1 MIETEF
7 HFLRAG
13 WILLIPIAILLIFFF
28 KRRLL
33 TIGNWEKLID
43 ERLLPYVMSRSQLS
57 DNQYKWWLISLISV
71 LSIIALAGPTWE
83 RIEQPSFRT
92 DQSLVIALD
101 LSRSMNAQDITPNR
115 LTRAKLKILDI
126 LERRQGAQVALIVYS
141 ANAFT
146 VTPLTSDTDTIIAL
160 INSIDTSIM
169 PSRGS
174 YPALAIDKGLQLL
187 NQASV
192 SNGEIILVTDG
203 GITSDSFSSAQ
214 KLRDEGYRLSALG
227 IGSMNGAPIP
237 KETGGFITDN
247 TGQITISRLEVDD
260 LRDLVEI
267 GGGSYTSITSNDQ
280 DIDTLL
286 SEVYSAVR
294 ESDDSI
300 TTDQWKEFGP
310 WLLLIVVPFG
320 SLLFRKGWVFV
331 FLLTIMPIDNSVY
344 ALDWNDLW
352 KTRDQQGKEA
362 MESGDYD
369 KAIELFEDSEWLAA
383 AHYKAGNYRQSA
395 NGYNNNSDIDHL
407 YNHANSLAKIGQ
419 FEEAI
424 ENYEQVIA
432 EEPNA
437 EDALYNLNLLKDLLS
452 ENQSSE
458 ENNDDGQSSEEA
470 STGEQSQQQNGD
482 ESEQSDNE
490 GNSKTGDSDDE
501 SDVNPNQKLSNE
513 EDIEAIEK
521 ELERAAEEN
530 SNQEPQQEDNNE
542 SGLEGRMAQEQQ
554 QAMEQWLRRI
564 PDDPGGLLRRKFRYQ
579 YQRQGID
586 QDGNQIWPNEGAQP
600 W

>member
-13 WILLIPIAILLIFFF
+13 WIVLIPIAILLIFFF
-28 KRRLL
+28 KRRML

-43 ERLLPYVMSRSQLS
+43 KRLLPYVMSRRQLS
-57 DNQYKWWLISLISV
+57 DNHYKWWLISLISV

-174 YPALAIDKGLQLL
+174 YPALAIDKGLQLF

-260 LRDLVEI
+260 LKDLVEI
-267 GGGSYTSITSNDQ
+267 GGGNYTSITSNDQ

-294 ESDDSI
+294 ESDDSV

-320 SLLFRKGWVFV
+320 SLLFRKGWVFI

-352 KTRDQQGKEA
+352 KTRDQQAKEA
-362 MESGDYD
+362 MESGDYN

-383 AHYKAGNYRQSA
+383 AHYRAGNYRQSA
-395 NGYNNNSDIDHL
+395 NGYNNNSNIDHL

-424 ENYEQVIA
+424 ENYEKVIA

-490 GNSKTGDSDDE
+490 GNSRTGDSDDE
-501 SDVNPNQKLSNE
+501 SDANPNQKLSNE

-542 SGLEGRMAQEQQ
+542 SGIEGRMAQEQQ

>member
-13 WILLIPIAILLIFFF
+13 WIVLIPIAILLIFFF
-28 KRRLL
+28 KRRML

-43 ERLLPYVMSRSQLS
+43 KRLLPYVMSRRQLS

-101 LSRSMNAQDITPNR
+101 LSRSMNAQDITPSR

-260 LRDLVEI
+260 LKDLVEI
-267 GGGSYTSITSNDQ
+267 GGGNYTSITSNDQ

-294 ESDDSI
+294 ESDDSV

-310 WLLLIVVPFG
+310 WLLLIIVPFG
-320 SLLFRKGWVFV
+320 SLLFRKGWVFI

-352 KTRDQQGKEA
+352 KTRDQQAKEA
-362 MESGDYD
+362 MERGDYD

-383 AHYKAGNYRQSA
+383 AHYRAGNYRQSA
-395 NGYNNNSDIDHL
+395 NGYNNNSNIDHL

-424 ENYEQVIA
+424 ENYEKVIA

-490 GNSKTGDSDDE
+490 GNSRTGDSDDE
-501 SDVNPNQKLSNE
+501 SDANPNQKLSNE

-542 SGLEGRMAQEQQ
+542 SGIEGRMAQEQQ

>member
-1 MIETEF
+1 MIEMEF

-13 WILLIPIAILLIFFF
+13 WIVLIPIAILLIFFF
-28 KRRLL
+28 KRRML

-43 ERLLPYVMSRSQLS
+43 KRLLPYVMSRRQLS

-237 KETGGFITDN
+237 KETGGFITDS

-260 LRDLVEI
+260 LKDLVEI
-267 GGGSYTSITSNDQ
+267 GGGNYTSITSNDQ

-294 ESDDSI
+294 ESDDSV

-310 WLLLIVVPFG
+310 WLLLIIVPFG
-320 SLLFRKGWVFV
+320 SLLFRKGWVFI

-352 KTRDQQGKEA
+352 KTRDQQAKEA

-383 AHYKAGNYRQSA
+383 AHYRAGNYRQSA
-395 NGYNNNSDIDHL
+395 NGYNNNSNIDHL

-424 ENYEQVIA
+424 ENYEKVIA

-490 GNSKTGDSDDE
+490 GNSRTGDSDDE
-501 SDVNPNQKLSNE
+501 SDANPNQKLSNE

-542 SGLEGRMAQEQQ
+542 SGIEGRMAQEQQ

>member
-28 KRRLL
+28 KRRML

-43 ERLLPYVMSRSQLS
+43 KRLLPYVMSRRQLS

-260 LRDLVEI
+260 LKDLVEI

-294 ESDDSI
+294 ESDDSV

-352 KTRDQQGKEA
+352 KTRDQQAKEA

-395 NGYNNNSDIDHL
+395 NGYNNNSNIDHL

-424 ENYEQVIA
+424 ENYEKVIA

-501 SDVNPNQKLSNE
+501 SDANPNQKLSNE
-513 EDIEAIEK
+513 EDIEAIEQ

>member
-1 MIETEF
+1 MIEVEF

-13 WILLIPIAILLIFFF
+13 WILLIPISILIIFIF
-28 KRRLL
+28 KRRML

-43 ERLLPYVMSRSQLS
+43 KRLLPYVMSRRQLS

-237 KETGGFITDN
+237 KETGGFITDS

-260 LRDLVEI
+260 LKDLVEI

-286 SEVYSAVR
+286 SGVYSAVR
-294 ESDDSI
+294 ESDNSV
-300 TTDQWKEFGP
+300 TTDQWREFGP
-310 WLLLIVVPFG
+310 WILLIVVPFG

-331 FLLTIMPIDNSVY
+331 FLLTTMPIDNSVY

-352 KTRDQQGKEA
+352 KTRDQQAKEA

-395 NGYNNNSDIDHL
+395 NGYNNDSNIDHL
-407 YNHANSLAKIGQ
+407 YNYANSLAKIGQ

-424 ENYEQVIA
+424 ENYEKVIA
-432 EEPNA
+432 EEPDA
-437 EDALYNLNLLKDLLS
+437 EDALYNLNLLKDLLG

-490 GNSKTGDSDDE
+490 GNSRTGDSDSE
-501 SDVNPNQKLSNE
+501 SDANPNQKLSNE

-530 SNQEPQQEDNNE
+530 SNQESQQEDNDE
-542 SGLEGRMAQEQQ
+542 SGIEGRMAQEQQ

>member
-13 WILLIPIAILLIFFF
+13 WILLIPIAILLIFIF

-43 ERLLPYVMSRSQLS
+43 KRLLPYVMSRSQLS

-260 LRDLVEI
+260 LKDLVEI

-294 ESDDSI
+294 ESDDSV

-320 SLLFRKGWVFV
+320 SLLFRKGWVFLL
-331 FLLTIMPIDNSVY
+331 LLTIMPIDNLVY

-352 KTRDQQGKEA
+352 KTRDQQAKEA

-395 NGYNNNSDIDHL
+395 NGYNNNSNIDHL

-424 ENYEQVIA
+424 ENYEKVIA

-501 SDVNPNQKLSNE
+501 SDANPNQKLSNE

>member
-28 KRRLL
+28 KRRML

-43 ERLLPYVMSRSQLS
+43 KRLLPYVMSRSQLS

-101 LSRSMNAQDITPNR
+101 LSRSMNAQDISPNR

-260 LRDLVEI
+260 LKDLVEI

-294 ESDDSI
+294 ESDDSV

-352 KTRDQQGKEA
+352 KTRDQQAKEA

-395 NGYNNNSDIDHL
+395 NGYNNNSNIDHL

-424 ENYEQVIA
+424 ENYEKVIA

-501 SDVNPNQKLSNE
+501 SDANPNQKLSNE
-513 EDIEAIEK
+513 EDIEAIEQ

>member
-13 WILLIPIAILLIFFF
+13 WIVLIPIAILLIFFF
-28 KRRLL
+28 KRRML

-43 ERLLPYVMSRSQLS
+43 KRLLPYVMSRRQLS

-146 VTPLTSDTDTIIAL
+146 VTPQTSDTDTIIAL

-174 YPALAIDKGLQLL
+174 YPALAIDKGLQLF

-214 KLRDEGYRLSALG
+214 KLRDEGYRLSAVG

-260 LRDLVEI
+260 LKDLVEI
-267 GGGSYTSITSNDQ
+267 GGGNYTSITSNDQ

-294 ESDDSI
+294 ESDDSV

-310 WLLLIVVPFG
+310 WLLLIIVPFG
-320 SLLFRKGWVFV
+320 SLLFRKGWVFI

-352 KTRDQQGKEA
+352 KTRDQQAKEA

-369 KAIELFEDSEWLAA
+369 KAIELFEDSEWLSA

-395 NGYNNNSDIDHL
+395 NGYNNNSNIDHL

-424 ENYEQVIA
+424 ENYEKVIA

-490 GNSKTGDSDDE
+490 GNSRTGDSDDE
-501 SDVNPNQKLSNE
+501 SDANPNQKLSNE

-542 SGLEGRMAQEQQ
+542 SGIEGRMAQEQQ

>member
-13 WILLIPIAILLIFFF
+13 WILLIPIAILLIFIF

-43 ERLLPYVMSRSQLS
+43 KRLLPYVMSRSQLS

-260 LRDLVEI
+260 LKDLVEI

-294 ESDDSI
+294 ESDDSV

-320 SLLFRKGWVFV
+320 SLLFRKGWVFLL
-331 FLLTIMPIDNSVY
+331 LLTIMPIDNSVY

-352 KTRDQQGKEA
+352 KTRDQQAKEA

-395 NGYNNNSDIDHL
+395 NGYNNNSNIDHL

-424 ENYEQVIA
+424 ENYEKVIA

-501 SDVNPNQKLSNE
+501 SDANPNQKLSNE

>member
-13 WILLIPIAILLIFFF
+13 WIVLIPIAILLIFFF
-28 KRRLL
+28 KRRML

-43 ERLLPYVMSRSQLS
+43 KRLLPYVMSRRQLS

-203 GITSDSFSSAQ
+203 GITSDSYSSAQ

-260 LRDLVEI
+260 LKDLVEI
-267 GGGSYTSITSNDQ
+267 GGGNYTSITSNDQ

-294 ESDDSI
+294 ESDDSV

-310 WLLLIVVPFG
+310 WLLLIIVPFG
-320 SLLFRKGWVFV
+320 SLLFRKGWVFI

-352 KTRDQQGKEA
+352 KTRDQQAKEA

-383 AHYKAGNYRQSA
+383 AHYRAGNYRQSA
-395 NGYNNNSDIDHL
+395 NGYNNNSNIDHL

-424 ENYEQVIA
+424 ENYEKVIA

-490 GNSKTGDSDDE
+490 GNSRTGDSDDE
-501 SDVNPNQKLSNE
+501 SDANPNQKLSNE

-542 SGLEGRMAQEQQ
+542 SGIEGRMAQEQQ

>member
-13 WILLIPIAILLIFFF
+13 WILLIPISILLIFFF
-28 KRRLL
+28 KRRML

-43 ERLLPYVMSRSQLS
+43 KRLLPYVMSRSQLS

-237 KETGGFITDN
+237 KETGGFITDS

-260 LRDLVEI
+260 LKDLVEI

-286 SEVYSAVR
+286 LEVYSAVR
-294 ESDDSI
+294 ESDDSV

-320 SLLFRKGWVFV
+320 SLLFRKGWIFV

-352 KTRDQQGKEA
+352 KTRDQQAKEA

-424 ENYEQVIA
+424 ENYEKVIA

-490 GNSKTGDSDDE
+490 GNSKTGDSGDE
-501 SDVNPNQKLSNE
+501 SDANPNQKLSNE

-530 SNQEPQQEDNNE
+530 SNQESQQEDNNE
-542 SGLEGRMAQEQQ
+542 SGIEGRMAQEQQ

>member
-13 WILLIPIAILLIFFF
+13 WIVLIPIAILLIFFF
-28 KRRLL
+28 KRRML

-43 ERLLPYVMSRSQLS
+43 KRLLPYVMSRRQLS

-227 IGSMNGAPIP
+227 IGSTNGAPIP
-237 KETGGFITDN
+237 KETGGFITDS

-260 LRDLVEI
+260 LKDLVEI

-294 ESDDSI
+294 ESDDSV

-352 KTRDQQGKEA
+352 KTRDQQAKEA

-395 NGYNNNSDIDHL
+395 NGYNNNSNIDHL

-424 ENYEQVIA
+424 ENYEKVIA

-458 ENNDDGQSSEEA
+458 KNNDDGQSSDEA
-470 STGEQSQQQNGD
+470 STGEQSQQENGD

-501 SDVNPNQKLSNE
+501 SDANPNQKLSNE

-530 SNQEPQQEDNNE
+530 SNQESQQEDNNE
-542 SGLEGRMAQEQQ
+542 SGIEGRMAQEQQ

>member
-13 WILLIPIAILLIFFF
+13 WIVLIPIAILLIFFF
-28 KRRLL
+28 KRRML

-43 ERLLPYVMSRSQLS
+43 KRLLPYVMSRRQLS
-57 DNQYKWWLISLISV
+57 DNQHKWWLISLISV
-71 LSIIALAGPTWE
+71 LSIFALAGPTWE

-146 VTPLTSDTDTIIAL
+146 VTPLTSDTDTIIAF

-227 IGSMNGAPIP
+227 IGSMDGAPIP

-260 LRDLVEI
+260 LKDLVEI
-267 GGGSYTSITSNDQ
+267 GGGNYTSITSNDQ

-294 ESDDSI
+294 ESDDSV

-352 KTRDQQGKEA
+352 KTRDQQAKEA

-395 NGYNNNSDIDHL
+395 NGYNNDSNIDHL
-407 YNHANSLAKIGQ
+407 YNYANSLAKIGQ

-424 ENYEQVIA
+424 ENYEKVIA
-432 EEPNA
+432 EELNS

-458 ENNDDGQSSEEA
+458 KNNDDGQSSEDA

-490 GNSKTGDSDDE
+490 GNSRTRDSDDE
-501 SDVNPNQKLSNE
+501 SDTNPNQKLSNE

-542 SGLEGRMAQEQQ
+542 SGIEGRMAQEQQ

>member
-1 MIETEF
+1 MIEMEF

-13 WILLIPIAILLIFFF
+13 WILLIPISILLIFFF
-28 KRRLL
+28 KRRML

-43 ERLLPYVMSRSQLS
+43 KRLLPYVMSRRQLS

-237 KETGGFITDN
+237 KETGGFITDS

-260 LRDLVEI
+260 LKDLVEI

-294 ESDDSI
+294 ESDDSV

-352 KTRDQQGKEA
+352 KTRDQQAKEA

-395 NGYNNNSDIDHL
+395 NGYNNNSNIDHL

-424 ENYEQVIA
+424 ENYEKVIA

-490 GNSKTGDSDDE
+490 GNSRTGDSDDE
-501 SDVNPNQKLSNE
+501 SDGNPNQKLSNE

-542 SGLEGRMAQEQQ
+542 SGIEGRMAQEQQ

>member
-1 MIETEF
+1 MIEMEF

-13 WILLIPIAILLIFFF
+13 WILLIPISILLIFFF
-28 KRRLL
+28 KRRML
-33 TIGNWEKLID
+33 TIGNWENLID
-43 ERLLPYVMSRSQLS
+43 KRLLPYVMSRRQLS

-237 KETGGFITDN
+237 KETGGFITDS

-260 LRDLVEI
+260 LKDLVEI

-294 ESDDSI
+294 ESDDSV

-352 KTRDQQGKEA
+352 KTRDQQAKEA

-395 NGYNNNSDIDHL
+395 NGYNNNSNIDHL

-424 ENYEQVIA
+424 ENYEKVIA

-437 EDALYNLNLLKDLLS
+437 EDAHYNLNLLKDLLS

-501 SDVNPNQKLSNE
+501 SDANPNQKLSNE

-542 SGLEGRMAQEQQ
+542 SGIEGRMAQEQQ

>member
-13 WILLIPIAILLIFFF
+13 WILLIPISILLIFFF
-28 KRRLL
+28 KRRML

-43 ERLLPYVMSRSQLS
+43 KRLLPYVMSRRQLS

-237 KETGGFITDN
+237 KETGGFITDS

-260 LRDLVEI
+260 LKDLVEI

-294 ESDDSI
+294 ESDDSV

-352 KTRDQQGKEA
+352 KTRDQQAKEA

-395 NGYNNNSDIDHL
+395 NGYNNNSNIDHL

-424 ENYEQVIA
+424 ENYEKVIA

-501 SDVNPNQKLSNE
+501 SDANPNQKLSNE

-542 SGLEGRMAQEQQ
+542 SGIEGRMAQEQQ

>member
-1 MIETEF
+1 MIEMEF

-13 WILLIPIAILLIFFF
+13 WILLIPISILLIFFF
-28 KRRLL
+28 KRRML

-43 ERLLPYVMSRSQLS
+43 KRLLPYVMSRRQLS

-237 KETGGFITDN
+237 KETGGFITDS

-260 LRDLVEI
+260 LKDLVEI

-294 ESDDSI
+294 ESDDSV

-320 SLLFRKGWVFV
+320 SLLFRKGWIFV

-352 KTRDQQGKEA
+352 KTRDQQAKEA

-395 NGYNNNSDIDHL
+395 NGYNNNSNIDHL

-424 ENYEQVIA
+424 ENYEKVIA

-490 GNSKTGDSDDE
+490 GNSKTGDSGDE
-501 SDVNPNQKLSNE
+501 SDANPNQKLSNE

-530 SNQEPQQEDNNE
+530 SNQESQQEDNDE
-542 SGLEGRMAQEQQ
+542 SGIEGRMAQEQQ

>member
-1 MIETEF
+1 MIEMEF

-13 WILLIPIAILLIFFF
+13 WILLIPISILLIFFF
-28 KRRLL
+28 KRRML

-43 ERLLPYVMSRSQLS
+43 KRLLPYVMSRRQLS

-101 LSRSMNAQDITPNR
+101 LSSSMNAQDITPNR

-237 KETGGFITDN
+237 KETGGFITDS

-260 LRDLVEI
+260 LKDLVEI

-294 ESDDSI
+294 ESDDSV

-320 SLLFRKGWVFV
+320 SLLFRKGWIFV

-352 KTRDQQGKEA
+352 KTRDQQAKEA

-395 NGYNNNSDIDHL
+395 NGYNNNSNIDHL
-407 YNHANSLAKIGQ
+407 YNYANSLAKIGQ

-424 ENYEQVIA
+424 ENYEKVIA

-437 EDALYNLNLLKDLLS
+437 DDALYNLNLLKDLLS

-490 GNSKTGDSDDE
+490 GNSRTGDSDSE
-501 SDVNPNQKLSNE
+501 SDANPNRKLSNE

-530 SNQEPQQEDNNE
+530 SNQESQQEDNNE
-542 SGLEGRMAQEQQ
+542 SGIEGRMAQEQQ

>member
-13 WILLIPIAILLIFFF
+13 WILLIPISILLIFFF
-28 KRRLL
+28 KRRML

-43 ERLLPYVMSRSQLS
+43 KRLLPYVMSRRQLS

-237 KETGGFITDN
+237 KETGGFITDS

-260 LRDLVEI
+260 LKDLVEI

-286 SEVYSAVR
+286 LEVYSAVR
-294 ESDDSI
+294 ESDDSV

-320 SLLFRKGWVFV
+320 SLLFRKGWVFL

-352 KTRDQQGKEA
+352 KTRDQQAKEA
-362 MESGDYD
+362 MDSGDYD

-395 NGYNNNSDIDHL
+395 NGYNNNSNIDHL

-424 ENYEQVIA
+424 ENYEKVIA

-490 GNSKTGDSDDE
+490 GNSKTGDSGDE
-501 SDVNPNQKLSNE
+501 SDANPNQKLSNE

>member
-28 KRRLL
+28 KRRML

-43 ERLLPYVMSRSQLS
+43 KRLLPYVMSRSQLS

-260 LRDLVEI
+260 LKDLVEI

-294 ESDDSI
+294 ESDDSV

-352 KTRDQQGKEA
+352 KTRDQQAKEA

-395 NGYNNNSDIDHL
+395 NGYNNNSNIDHL

-424 ENYEQVIA
+424 ENYEKVIA

-501 SDVNPNQKLSNE
+501 SDANPNQKLSNE

>member
-13 WILLIPIAILLIFFF
+13 WIVLIPIAILLIFFF
-28 KRRLL
+28 KRRML

-43 ERLLPYVMSRSQLS
+43 KRLLPYVMSRRQLS

-237 KETGGFITDN
+237 KETGGFITDS

-260 LRDLVEI
+260 LKDLVEI

-294 ESDDSI
+294 ESDDSV

-352 KTRDQQGKEA
+352 KTRDQQAKEA

-395 NGYNNNSDIDHL
+395 NGYNNNSNIDHL

-424 ENYEQVIA
+424 ENYEKVIA

-458 ENNDDGQSSEEA
+458 ENNDNGQSSEEA

-501 SDVNPNQKLSNE
+501 SDANPNQKLSNE

-542 SGLEGRMAQEQQ
+542 SGIEGRMAQEQQ

>member
-1 MIETEF
+1 MIEMEF

-13 WILLIPIAILLIFFF
+13 WIVLIPIAILLIFFF
-28 KRRLL
+28 KRRML

-43 ERLLPYVMSRSQLS
+43 KRLLPYVMSRSQLS

-260 LRDLVEI
+260 LKDLVEI

-294 ESDDSI
+294 ESDDSV

-310 WLLLIVVPFG
+310 WLLLIIVPFG

-352 KTRDQQGKEA
+352 KTRDQQAKEA

-395 NGYNNNSDIDHL
+395 NGYNNNSNIDHL

-424 ENYEQVIA
+424 ENYEKVIA

-501 SDVNPNQKLSNE
+501 SDANPNQKLSNE
-513 EDIEAIEK
+513 EDIEAIQQ

-530 SNQEPQQEDNNE
+530 SNQESQQEDNNE

>member
-1 MIETEF
+1 M
-7 HFLRAG
+7 
-13 WILLIPIAILLIFFF
+13 
-28 KRRLL
+28 L

-43 ERLLPYVMSRSQLS
+43 KRLLPYVMSRRQLS

-101 LSRSMNAQDITPNR
+101 LSRSMNAQDITPSR

-174 YPALAIDKGLQLL
+174 YPALAIDKGLQLF

-260 LRDLVEI
+260 LKDLVEI
-267 GGGSYTSITSNDQ
+267 GGGNYTSITSNDQ

-294 ESDDSI
+294 ESDDSV

-310 WLLLIVVPFG
+310 WLLLIIVPFG
-320 SLLFRKGWVFV
+320 SLLFRKGWVFI

-352 KTRDQQGKEA
+352 KTRDQQAKEA

-383 AHYKAGNYRQSA
+383 AHYRAGNYRQSA
-395 NGYNNNSDIDHL
+395 NGYNNNSNIDHL

-424 ENYEQVIA
+424 ENYEKVIA

-490 GNSKTGDSDDE
+490 GNSRTGDSDDE
-501 SDVNPNQKLSNE
+501 SDANPNQKLSNE

-542 SGLEGRMAQEQQ
+542 SGIEGRMAQEQQ

>member
-28 KRRLL
+28 KRRML

-43 ERLLPYVMSRSQLS
+43 KRLLPYVMSRRQLS

-101 LSRSMNAQDITPNR
+101 LSRSMNAQDITPSR

-260 LRDLVEI
+260 LKDLVEI
-267 GGGSYTSITSNDQ
+267 GGGNYTSITSNDQ

-294 ESDDSI
+294 ESDDSV

-310 WLLLIVVPFG
+310 WLLLIIVPFG
-320 SLLFRKGWVFV
+320 SLLFRKGWVFI

-352 KTRDQQGKEA
+352 KTRDQQAKEA
-362 MESGDYD
+362 MESGDYN

-383 AHYKAGNYRQSA
+383 AHYRAGNYRQSA
-395 NGYNNNSDIDHL
+395 NGYNNNSNIDHL

-424 ENYEQVIA
+424 ENYEKVIA

-490 GNSKTGDSDDE
+490 GNSRTGDSDDE
-501 SDVNPNQKLSNE
+501 SDANPNQKLSNE

-542 SGLEGRMAQEQQ
+542 SGIEGRMAQEQQ

>member
-43 ERLLPYVMSRSQLS
+43 KRLLPYVMSRSQLS

-294 ESDDSI
+294 ESDDSV

-352 KTRDQQGKEA
+352 KTRDQQAKEA

-424 ENYEQVIA
+424 ENYEKVIA

-501 SDVNPNQKLSNE
+501 SDANPNQKLSNE

>member
-1 MIETEF
+1 MIEMEF

-13 WILLIPIAILLIFFF
+13 WILLIPISILLIFFF
-28 KRRLL
+28 KRRML

-43 ERLLPYVMSRSQLS
+43 KRLLPHVMSRKQLS

-101 LSRSMNAQDITPNR
+101 LSSSMNAQDITPTR

-237 KETGGFITDN
+237 KETGGFITDS

-260 LRDLVEI
+260 LKDLVEI

-294 ESDDSI
+294 ESDDSV

-320 SLLFRKGWVFV
+320 SLLFRKGWIFV

-352 KTRDQQGKEA
+352 KTRDQQAKEA

-395 NGYNNNSDIDHL
+395 NGYNNNSNIDHL

-424 ENYEQVIA
+424 ENYEKVIA

-490 GNSKTGDSDDE
+490 GNSKTGDSGDE
-501 SDVNPNQKLSNE
+501 SDANPNQKLSNE

-530 SNQEPQQEDNNE
+530 SNQESQQEDNNE
-542 SGLEGRMAQEQQ
+542 SGIEGRMAQEQQ

>member
-13 WILLIPIAILLIFFF
+13 WIVLIPIAILLIFFF
-28 KRRLL
+28 KRRML

-43 ERLLPYVMSRSQLS
+43 KRLLPYVMSRRQLS
-57 DNQYKWWLISLISV
+57 DNQYKWWLISLVSV

-101 LSRSMNAQDITPNR
+101 LSRSMNAQDITPSR

-146 VTPLTSDTDTIIAL
+146 VTPLTSDTDTITAL

-260 LRDLVEI
+260 LKDLVEI
-267 GGGSYTSITSNDQ
+267 GGGNYTSITSNDQ

-294 ESDDSI
+294 ESDDSV

-310 WLLLIVVPFG
+310 WLLIIAVPFG

-331 FLLTIMPIDNSVY
+331 FLLTIIPIDNSVY

-352 KTRDQQGKEA
+352 KTRDQQAKEA
-362 MESGDYD
+362 MESGDYN

-383 AHYKAGNYRQSA
+383 AHYRAGNYRQSA
-395 NGYNNNSDIDHL
+395 NGYNNNSNIDHL

-424 ENYEQVIA
+424 ENYEKVIA

-490 GNSKTGDSDDE
+490 GNSRTGDSDDE
-501 SDVNPNQKLSNE
+501 SDANPNQKLSNE

>member
-1 MIETEF
+1 MIEMEF

-28 KRRLL
+28 KRRML

-43 ERLLPYVMSRSQLS
+43 KRLLPYVMSRRQLS

-237 KETGGFITDN
+237 KETGGFITDS

-260 LRDLVEI
+260 LKDLVEI

-294 ESDDSI
+294 ESDDSV

-320 SLLFRKGWVFV
+320 SLLFRKGWIFV

-352 KTRDQQGKEA
+352 KTRDQQAKEA

-395 NGYNNNSDIDHL
+395 NGYNNNSNIDHL

-424 ENYEQVIA
+424 ENYEKVIA

-490 GNSKTGDSDDE
+490 GNSKTGDSGDE
-501 SDVNPNQKLSNE
+501 SDANPNQKLSNE

-530 SNQEPQQEDNNE
+530 SNQESQQEDNNE
-542 SGLEGRMAQEQQ
+542 SGIEGRMAQEQQ

>member
-1 MIETEF
+1 MIEVEF

-13 WILLIPIAILLIFFF
+13 WILLIPISILIIFIF
-28 KRRLL
+28 KRRML

-43 ERLLPYVMSRSQLS
+43 KRLLPYVMSRRQLS

-237 KETGGFITDN
+237 KETGGFITDS

-260 LRDLVEI
+260 LKDLVEI

-294 ESDDSI
+294 ESDDSV

-352 KTRDQQGKEA
+352 KTRDQQAKEA

-395 NGYNNNSDIDHL
+395 NGYNNNSNIDHL

-424 ENYEQVIA
+424 ENYEKVIA

-501 SDVNPNQKLSNE
+501 SDANPNQKLSNE

>member
-1 MIETEF
+1 MIEVEF

-13 WILLIPIAILLIFFF
+13 WILLIPISILIIYIF
-28 KRRLL
+28 KRRMLA
-33 TIGNWEKLID
+33 IGNWEKLID
-43 ERLLPYVMSRSQLS
+43 KRLLPYVMSRRQLS

-92 DQSLVIALD
+92 DQSLIIALD
-101 LSRSMNAQDITPNR
+101 LSRSMNAQDISPNR

-214 KLRDEGYRLSALG
+214 KLRDKGYRLSALG

-237 KETGGFITDN
+237 KETGGFITDS

-260 LRDLVEI
+260 LKDLVEI

-294 ESDDSI
+294 ESDDSV

-320 SLLFRKGWVFV
+320 SLLFRKGWVFI
-331 FLLTIMPIDNSVY
+331 FLLSIMPIDNSVY
-344 ALDWNDLW
+344 AFDWNDLW
-352 KTRDQQGKEA
+352 KTRDQQAKEA

-383 AHYKAGNYRQSA
+383 AHYKAGNYRKSA
-395 NGYNNNSDIDHL
+395 NEYNNNSNIDHL

-424 ENYEQVIA
+424 ENYEKVIA
-432 EEPNA
+432 EEPDA
-437 EDALYNLNLLKDLLS
+437 EDALYNLNLLKDLLG

-470 STGEQSQQQNGD
+470 STGEQSQKQNGD

-490 GNSKTGDSDDE
+490 GNSKIGDSDDE
-501 SDVNPNQKLSNE
+501 SDANPNQKLSNE

-542 SGLEGRMAQEQQ
+542 SGIEGRMAQEQQ

>member
-13 WILLIPIAILLIFFF
+13 WIVLIPIAILLIFFF
-28 KRRLL
+28 KRRML

-43 ERLLPYVMSRSQLS
+43 KRLLPYVMSRSQLS

-260 LRDLVEI
+260 LKDLVEI

-294 ESDDSI
+294 ESDDSV

-320 SLLFRKGWVFV
+320 SLLFRKGWVFLL
-331 FLLTIMPIDNSVY
+331 LLTIMPIDNSVY

-352 KTRDQQGKEA
+352 KTRDQQAKEA

-395 NGYNNNSDIDHL
+395 NGYNNNSNIDHL

-424 ENYEQVIA
+424 ENYEKVIA

-501 SDVNPNQKLSNE
+501 SDANPNQKLSNE

-542 SGLEGRMAQEQQ
+542 SGIEGRMAQEQQ

>member
-13 WILLIPIAILLIFFF
+13 WIVLIPIAILLIFFF
-28 KRRLL
+28 KRRML

-43 ERLLPYVMSRSQLS
+43 KRLLPYVMSRRQLS

-260 LRDLVEI
+260 LKDLVAI
-267 GGGSYTSITSNDQ
+267 GGGNYTSITSNDQ

-294 ESDDSI
+294 ESDDSV

-352 KTRDQQGKEA
+352 KTKDQQAKEA

-395 NGYNNNSDIDHL
+395 NGYNNDSNIDHL
-407 YNHANSLAKIGQ
+407 YNYANSLAKIGQ

-424 ENYEQVIA
+424 ENYEKVIA
-432 EEPNA
+432 EEPNS
-437 EDALYNLNLLKDLLS
+437 EDAIYNLNLLKDLLS

-458 ENNDDGQSSEEA
+458 KNNDDSQSSEEA

-490 GNSKTGDSDDE
+490 GNSRTGDSDDE
-501 SDVNPNQKLSNE
+501 SDANPNQKLSNE

-521 ELERAAEEN
+521 ELERAAQEN

-542 SGLEGRMAQEQQ
+542 SGIEGRMAQEQQ

>member
-1 MIETEF
+1 MIEMEF

-13 WILLIPIAILLIFFF
+13 WILLIPISILLIFFF
-28 KRRLL
+28 KRRML

-43 ERLLPYVMSRSQLS
+43 KRLLPYVMSRRQLS

-260 LRDLVEI
+260 LKDLVEI

-294 ESDDSI
+294 ESDDSV

-352 KTRDQQGKEA
+352 KTRDQQAKEA

-395 NGYNNNSDIDHL
+395 NGYNNNSNIDHL
-407 YNHANSLAKIGQ
+407 YNHANSLAKIGK

-424 ENYEQVIA
+424 ENYEKVIA

-490 GNSKTGDSDDE
+490 GNSKTGDSDNE
-501 SDVNPNQKLSNE
+501 SDANPNQKLSNE

-542 SGLEGRMAQEQQ
+542 SGIEGRMAQEQQ

>member
-13 WILLIPIAILLIFFF
+13 WIVLIPIAILLIFFF
-28 KRRLL
+28 KRRML

-43 ERLLPYVMSRSQLS
+43 KRLLPYVMSRRQLS
-57 DNQYKWWLISLISV
+57 DNQHKWWLISLISV
-71 LSIIALAGPTWE
+71 LSIFALAGPTWE

-101 LSRSMNAQDITPNR
+101 LSRSMNAQDIIPNR

-146 VTPLTSDTDTIIAL
+146 VTPLTSDTDTIIAF

-174 YPALAIDKGLQLL
+174 YPALAINKGLQLL

-227 IGSMNGAPIP
+227 IGSMDGAPIP

-260 LRDLVEI
+260 LKDLVEI
-267 GGGSYTSITSNDQ
+267 GGGNYTSITSNDQ

-294 ESDDSI
+294 ESDDSV

-352 KTRDQQGKEA
+352 KTRDQQAKEA

-395 NGYNNNSDIDHL
+395 NGYNNDSNIDHL
-407 YNHANSLAKIGQ
+407 YNYANSLAKIGQ

-424 ENYEQVIA
+424 ENYEKVIA
-432 EEPNA
+432 EELNS

-458 ENNDDGQSSEEA
+458 KNNDDGQSSEEA

-490 GNSKTGDSDDE
+490 GNSRTGDSDDE

-542 SGLEGRMAQEQQ
+542 SGIEGRMAQEQQ

>member
-43 ERLLPYVMSRSQLS
+43 KRLLPYVMSRSQLS

-260 LRDLVEI
+260 LKDLVEI

-320 SLLFRKGWVFV
+320 SLLFRKGWVFLL
-331 FLLTIMPIDNSVY
+331 LLTIMPIDNSVY

-424 ENYEQVIA
+424 ENYEKVIA

-501 SDVNPNQKLSNE
+501 SDANPNQKLSNE

-542 SGLEGRMAQEQQ
+542 SGIEGRMAQEQQ

>member
-13 WILLIPIAILLIFFF
+13 WILLIPIAILLIFIF

-43 ERLLPYVMSRSQLS
+43 KRLLPYVMSRSQLS

-101 LSRSMNAQDITPNR
+101 LSRSMNAQDITPSR

-260 LRDLVEI
+260 LKDLVEI

-294 ESDDSI
+294 ESDDSV

-310 WLLLIVVPFG
+310 WLLLIIVPFG

-352 KTRDQQGKEA
+352 KTRDQQAKEA

-395 NGYNNNSDIDHL
+395 NGYNNNSNIDHL

-424 ENYEQVIA
+424 ENYEKVIA

-490 GNSKTGDSDDE
+490 GNSRTGDSDDE
-501 SDVNPNQKLSNE
+501 SDANPNQKLSNE

-542 SGLEGRMAQEQQ
+542 SGIEGRMAQEQQ

>member
-13 WILLIPIAILLIFFF
+13 WIVLIPIAILLIFFF
-28 KRRLL
+28 KRRML

-43 ERLLPYVMSRSQLS
+43 KRLLPYVMSRRQLS

-174 YPALAIDKGLQLL
+174 YPTLAIDKGLQLL

-237 KETGGFITDN
+237 KETGGFITDS

-260 LRDLVEI
+260 LKDLVEI

-294 ESDDSI
+294 ESDDSV

-352 KTRDQQGKEA
+352 KTRDQQAKEA

-395 NGYNNNSDIDHL
+395 NGYNNNSNIDHL

-424 ENYEQVIA
+424 ENYEKVIA

-490 GNSKTGDSDDE
+490 GNSRTGDSDDE
-501 SDVNPNQKLSNE
+501 SDANPNQKLSNE

-542 SGLEGRMAQEQQ
+542 SGIEGRMAQEQQ

>member
-1 MIETEF
+1 MIEVEF

-13 WILLIPIAILLIFFF
+13 WILLIPISILIIFIF
-28 KRRLL
+28 KRRML

-43 ERLLPYVMSRSQLS
+43 KRLLPYVMSRKQLS

-92 DQSLVIALD
+92 DQSLIIALD
-101 LSRSMNAQDITPNR
+101 LSRSMNAQDISPNR

-214 KLRDEGYRLSALG
+214 KLRDKGYRLSALG

-237 KETGGFITDN
+237 KETGGFITDS

-260 LRDLVEI
+260 LKDLVEI
-267 GGGSYTSITSNDQ
+267 GGGSYASITSNDQ

-294 ESDDSI
+294 ESDDSV

-320 SLLFRKGWVFV
+320 SLLFRKGWVFI

-352 KTRDQQGKEA
+352 KTRDQQAKEA

-383 AHYKAGNYRQSA
+383 AHYKAGNYRKSA
-395 NGYNNNSDIDHL
+395 NEYNNNSNIDHL

-424 ENYEQVIA
+424 ENYEKVIA
-432 EEPNA
+432 EEPDA
-437 EDALYNLNLLKDLLS
+437 EDALYNLNLLKDLLG

-458 ENNDDGQSSEEA
+458 ENNDVGQSSEEA

-501 SDVNPNQKLSNE
+501 SDANPNQKLSNE

-542 SGLEGRMAQEQQ
+542 SGIEGRMAQEQQ

>member
-13 WILLIPIAILLIFFF
+13 WIVLIPIAILLIFFF
-28 KRRLL
+28 KRRML

-43 ERLLPYVMSRSQLS
+43 KRLLPYVMSRRQLS

-174 YPALAIDKGLQLL
+174 YPALAIDKGLQLF

-260 LRDLVEI
+260 LKDLVEI
-267 GGGSYTSITSNDQ
+267 GGGNYTSITSNDQ

-294 ESDDSI
+294 ESDDSV

-310 WLLLIVVPFG
+310 WLLLIIVPFG
-320 SLLFRKGWVFV
+320 SLLFRKGWVFI

-352 KTRDQQGKEA
+352 KTRDQQAKEA

-369 KAIELFEDSEWLAA
+369 KAIELFEDSEWLSA

-395 NGYNNNSDIDHL
+395 NGYNNNSNIDHL

-424 ENYEQVIA
+424 ENYEKVIA

-490 GNSKTGDSDDE
+490 GNSRTGDSDDE
-501 SDVNPNQKLSNE
+501 SDANPNQKLSNE

-542 SGLEGRMAQEQQ
+542 SGIEGRMAQEQQ

>member
-1 MIETEF
+1 MIEMEF

-13 WILLIPIAILLIFFF
+13 WILLIPISILLIFFF
-28 KRRLL
+28 KRRML

-43 ERLLPYVMSRSQLS
+43 KRLLPYVMSRRQLS

-260 LRDLVEI
+260 LKDLVAI
-267 GGGSYTSITSNDQ
+267 GGGNYTSITSNDQ

-294 ESDDSI
+294 ESDDSV

-352 KTRDQQGKEA
+352 KTRDQQAKEA

-369 KAIELFEDSEWLAA
+369 KAIELFEDSEWLSA

-395 NGYNNNSDIDHL
+395 NGYNNNSNIDHL
-407 YNHANSLAKIGQ
+407 YNHANSLAKIGK

-424 ENYEQVIA
+424 ENYEKVIA
-432 EEPNA
+432 EEPNS
-437 EDALYNLNLLKDLLS
+437 EDAIYNLNLLKDLLS

-501 SDVNPNQKLSNE
+501 SDANPNQKLSNE

-521 ELERAAEEN
+521 ELERAAKES
-530 SNQEPQQEDNNE
+530 SNQESQHEDNNE
-542 SGLEGRMAQEQQ
+542 SGIDGRMAQEQQ